1 MEGKAKTDPD
11 AIAERSKEAARA
23 AMSGCCPL
31 AYEKMSAVLQEA
43 LDAAPLM
50 DERYPQALRI
60 LVSDLLKAQEQDDL
74 YRIADILPRMEFT
87 SLYATFGAS
96 SLITTAAF
104 ALIFLLPHFLRKR
117 WQHS

>member
-1 MEGKAKTDPD
+1 MMKD
-11 AIAERSKEAARA
+11 KEASWDFAQW
-23 AMSGCCPL
+23 L
-31 AYEKMSAVLQEA
+31 ALTILYAVLQ
-43 LDAAPLM
+43 
-50 DERYPQALRI
+50 I
-60 LVSDLLKAQEQDDL
+60 VSFCLID
-74 YRIADILPRMEFT
+74 YRIADILPRMELT